1 MRVLA
6 IVIGLACVALP
17 AGALARPKTKIAVAP
32 LVGDGNGKIA
42 AAVVDALSGKDYAV
56 TGPKETGREIT
67 RLGLPDELDA
77 KATRKLVAKLGVAA
91 VIDGKLSKA
100 GGKRFL
106 HLAVHRRGKPE
117 DGFTVE
123 FKTASK
129 AFRRGVRD
137 EIVRKLEG
145 AGDDRDDDSA
155 DDAARPRTLAEGGAG
170 RSDRA
175 SDDADAERKRVADDE
190 EGTRKRVAADEDSD
204 RKRRLADDD
213 GARKRAPAEPARK
226 SRRVAAA
233 DGDDDGD
240 TAAVR
245 KRRRR
250 APDDEAAPLLTAR
263 VGAGGSVAQRQLSW
277 QLRSGF
283 TQIPPRVLT
292 YAGAGRVD
300 GELYPLA
307 LADPGS
313 RLAGLGLAA
322 AYDKTFGLSIKI
334 PNQTVRAPI
343 NQSHYTVGAR
353 FRFAVGEASSIA
365 LGLDYA
371 RRKYTA
377 DRGGLMGATLDAP
390 DVDYAAVSPVVAIRV
405 PVTGSVAVFGGAD
418 GLLVFEAGGI
428 QKSASYGPAKVY
440 GLEGSAGVDIALAR
454 QIALRIAVEYSQI
467 AFSFTPQGATLANNR
482 DADPTSQDIM
492 GATDRSIGGAVT
504 LGLVY

>member
-1 MRVLA
+1 VRVLA
-6 IVIGLACVALP
+6 IVIGLVCVALP

-42 AAVVDALSGKDYAV
+42 AAVVDALSGVDYAV

-77 KATRKLVAKLGVAA
+77 KASRKLARKLGVAA

-106 HLAVHRRGKPE
+106 HLAVHRRGVPE

-129 AFRRGVRD
+129 AFRRSVRD
-137 EIVRKLEG
+137 EITSKLEG
-145 AGDDRDDDSA
+145 AGDDRDDDDAA
-155 DDAARPRTLAEGGAG
+155 DDAGRPRTLAETGAG

-175 SDDADAERKRVADDE
+175 SDDADAERKRVA
-190 EGTRKRVAADEDSD
+190 ADEDAA
-204 RKRRLADDD
+204 RKRKLADDEDGARKRKLDD
-213 GARKRAPAEPARK
+213 GARKRPAEPARR
-226 SRRVAAA
+226 SRRVAAG
-233 DGDDDGD
+233 DGDDD

-250 APDDEAAPLLTAR
+250 ARDDEAAAPLLTAR
-263 VGAGGSVAQRQLSW
+263 VGAGGSVAQRELSW

-283 TQIPPRVLT
+283 TQVPPRVLT
-292 YAGAGRVD
+292 YAGSGRVD

-313 RLAGLGLAA
+313 ALAGLGLAA

-334 PNQTVRAPI
+334 PNQTIRAPI

-377 DRGGLMGATLDAP
+377 DRGGLMGAALDAP

-405 PVTGSVAVFGGAD
+405 PITGSVAVFGGAD

-440 GLEGSAGVDIALAR
+440 GLEGSAGVDIALAK

-467 AFSFTPQGATLANNR
+467 AFSFKPQGATLANNR
-482 DADPTSQDIM
+482 DADPTSQDVM

>member
-1 MRVLA
+1 VRVLA
-6 IVIGLACVALP
+6 IVIGLVCAALP

-32 LVGDGNGKIA
+32 LIGDASGKVA
-42 AAVVDALSGKDYAV
+42 AAVVDALSGVDYAV
-56 TGPKETGREIT
+56 TGPKETGRELT

-129 AFRRGVRD
+129 AFRRGIRD
-137 EIVRKLEG
+137 EIIGKLEG
-145 AGDDRDDDSA
+145 AGDDRDEDDAPAA
-155 DDAARPRTLAEGGAG
+155 DDRPRTLAEG
-170 RSDRA
+170 
-175 SDDADAERKRVADDE
+175 DDDERKRKAAAEDDERKRADDDRKRAADDE
-190 EGTRKRVAADEDSD
+190 

-213 GARKRAPAEPARK
+213 ADARKRKPAEPARK
-226 SRRVAAA
+226 PRRVAAG
-233 DGDDDGD
+233 DGDDAGD
-240 TAAVR
+240 AAAVR

-250 APDDEAAPLLTAR
+250 ARDDEAAPLLSAR

-277 QLRSGF
+277 QLRTGF
-283 TQIPPRVLT
+283 TQVPPRVVT

-313 RLAGLGLAA
+313 GLAGLGLAA

-343 NQSHYTVGAR
+343 SQSHYTVGAR
-353 FRFAVGEASSIA
+353 FRFAVGDASSIA

-371 RRKYTA
+371 RRQYVA
-377 DRGGLMGATLDAP
+377 DRGGLMSATLDAP
-390 DVDYAAVSPVVAIRV
+390 DVDYAAVSPVVAVRV
-405 PVTGSVAVFGGAD
+405 PVAGSVAVFGSAD
-418 GLLVFEAGGI
+418 GLLVFEAGAI

-440 GLEGSAGVDIALAR
+440 GLEASAGVDIALAK

-482 DADPTSQDIM
+482 DADPTSQDVM
-492 GATDRSIGGAVT
+492 GATDRSISGVVT